1 MCDIVNQDLLRVTGE
16 NNKPEECKD
25 FRALKGVLQLD
36 LMTTLNIERFMNQD
50 PKSGK
55 NKKEED
61 MMTIG
66 F

>member
-1 MCDIVNQDLLRVTGE
+1 
-16 NNKPEECKD
+16 
-25 FRALKGVLQLD
+25 
-36 LMTTLNIERFMNQD
+36 MTTLNIERFMNQD